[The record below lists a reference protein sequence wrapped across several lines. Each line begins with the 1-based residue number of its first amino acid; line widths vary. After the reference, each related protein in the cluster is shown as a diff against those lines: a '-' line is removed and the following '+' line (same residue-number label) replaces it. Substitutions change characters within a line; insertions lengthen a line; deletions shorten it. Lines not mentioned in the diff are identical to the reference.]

1 MRLEEEQEVS
11 STTDQL
17 HGFYPEQSTR
27 SKGYVFQ
34 ASKYFDQRSVQDTYF
49 RVTVFTMNYHNTT
62 TYLPWESI
70 YSTSRDSNFS
80 YIEEDGGCDDDVY
93 GDDWIF
99 DGEDDENDSDTRF
112 LSESPSDQG
121 SAQGALVTKKKRIR
135 KKRPRK
141 VPFVPRV
148 VKHDIRRYYT
158 SMIANVSNSHDI
170 SLLKSFY
177 ETYAAKNLTLR
188 HTKFDVDFEQQ
199 RMKSIDDGSDPQF
212 SLVGIDELVKFEF
225 IRQQISPDQV
235 ISFTETSIKTRSD
248 SDKSELVC
256 RASVRFTRMYDI
268 NGPAIFDDILH
279 KLVRVQKDPAL
290 LIEDAPGT
298 TSEEESMAPSD
309 QSLTS
314 TPSEPKEDLGPV
326 KAEEKQIMSVLTK
339 RQPVGNIESELPDF
353 FDYYHSSRGSA
364 VPIIAQPKSFT
375 LSAVI
380 VIGINE
386 RRQLESFHF
395 EKPSFVVDDA

>member
-1 MRLEEEQEVS
+1 
-11 STTDQL
+11 
-17 HGFYPEQSTR
+17 
-27 SKGYVFQ
+27 
-34 ASKYFDQRSVQDTYF
+34 
-49 RVTVFTMNYHNTT
+49 MNYHNTT
-62 TYLPWESI
+62 TYIPWESI
-70 YSTSRDSNFS
+70 YSTSRESNFS
-80 YIEEDGGCDDDVY
+80 CIEEEDAYDDDAY

-99 DGEDDENDSDTRF
+99 DGEDDENDNDTRF
-112 LSESPSDQG
+112 LSESPSDQA

-141 VPFVPRV
+141 IPYVPRV
-148 VKHDIRRYYT
+148 VKHDIRRYYS

-188 HTKFDVDFEQQ
+188 HTRFDVDFDQQ
-199 RMKSIDDGSDPQF
+199 EMKSIDDGNNPEV
-212 SLVGIDELVKFEF
+212 SLMGIDELVKFEF
-225 IRQQISPDQV
+225 IRQQLSPDQV

-256 RASVRFTRMYDI
+256 RVSVRFTRMYDI
-268 NGPAIFDDILH
+268 NGAAIFEDILH
-279 KLVRVQKDPAL
+279 NLVRVQKDPAL
-290 LIEDAPGT
+290 LIEDAPGVT
-298 TSEEESMAPSD
+298 AEEESVGPSD

-314 TPSEPKEDLGPV
+314 SLSEPKEDLGPV
-326 KAEEKQIMSVLTK
+326 KAEEKPIMSVLTK
-339 RQPVGNIESELPDF
+339 RQPVASIESDLPDF
-353 FDYYHSSRGSA
+353 FGYYHSSRGSA

-386 RRQLESFHF
+386 RRQLESFYF
-395 EKPSFVVDDA
+395 EKPSFVADDA